1 VGFGYDGW
9 QLGGRPT
16 GSSCIIACAFWLYVS
31 TMLSQDARAQG
42 SRGEDTLPLL
52 YGVKLDGSQIAIDV
66 ASFGCT
72 DASYFFVQLD
82 AASADT
88 FRLSVIAQKQDLC
101 RMRAHIVT
109 LTLDLP
115 RVANLAGAKVIVMNK
130 FAMPGALP
138 RA

>member
-1 VGFGYDGW
+1 MF
-9 QLGGRPT
+9 
-16 GSSCIIACAFWLYVS
+16 
-31 TMLSQDARAQG
+31 SQDSQAQG
-42 SRGEDTLPLL
+42 SRGDDNLPLL
-52 YGVKLDGSQIAIDV
+52 YGVKLDVSQITIDV

-82 AASADT
+82 PASVDT

-115 RVANLAGAKVIVMNK
+115 AVANLAGARFLVMNK
-130 FAMPGALP
+130 FATQGTLLRP
-138 RA
+138 